1 MRIYANQIR
10 TAKIIKTGISPI
22 TDIRHTTAKKRKN
35 GARKGIRQARNKH
48 KNIALNIFFLLN
60 ESNSTSANLCFAFI
74 IPHFILYSKFT
85 DFLFY
90 KMKNFHPTGNC
101 PVRDVLSRLG
111 DKWSILVLV
120 TLNANGTMR
129 FSDIHKTIE
138 DISQR
143 MLTVT
148 LRTLESDGL
157 VERRIYAEVP
167 PRVEYNLTDTGRSLI
182 PHVEALVDWALE
194 HMAVILQNRESK
206 EPFRVVER

>member
-1 MRIYANQIR
+1 
-10 TAKIIKTGISPI
+10 
-22 TDIRHTTAKKRKN
+22 
-35 GARKGIRQARNKH
+35 
-48 KNIALNIFFLLN
+48 
-60 ESNSTSANLCFAFI
+60 
-74 IPHFILYSKFT
+74 
-85 DFLFY
+85 
-90 KMKNFHPTGNC
+90 MKNFHPTGNC

-157 VERRIYAEVP
+157 VERKIYAEVP

-194 HMAVILQNRESK
+194 HMTVILQNRESK

>member
-1 MRIYANQIR
+1 MLSIRRIE
-10 TAKIIKTGISPI
+10 KIK
-22 TDIRHTTAKKRKN
+22 
-35 GARKGIRQARNKH
+35 
-48 KNIALNIFFLLN
+48 
-60 ESNSTSANLCFAFI
+60 
-74 IPHFILYSKFT
+74 
-85 DFLFY
+85 

-157 VERRIYAEVP
+157 VERKIYTATIITTTTYIGFYDNFNSPLFILRSEER
-167 PRVEYNLTDTGRSLI
+167 RVGKECRSRWS
-182 PHVEALVDWALE
+182 PYH
-194 HMAVILQNRESK
+194 
-206 EPFRVVER
+206 

>member
-1 MRIYANQIR
+1 
-10 TAKIIKTGISPI
+10 
-22 TDIRHTTAKKRKN
+22 
-35 GARKGIRQARNKH
+35 
-48 KNIALNIFFLLN
+48 
-60 ESNSTSANLCFAFI
+60 
-74 IPHFILYSKFT
+74 
-85 DFLFY
+85 
-90 KMKNFHPTGNC
+90 MKNFHPTGNC

-143 MLTVT
+143 
-148 LRTLESDGL
+148 RTLESDGL
-157 VERRIYAEVP
+157 VERKIYAEVP